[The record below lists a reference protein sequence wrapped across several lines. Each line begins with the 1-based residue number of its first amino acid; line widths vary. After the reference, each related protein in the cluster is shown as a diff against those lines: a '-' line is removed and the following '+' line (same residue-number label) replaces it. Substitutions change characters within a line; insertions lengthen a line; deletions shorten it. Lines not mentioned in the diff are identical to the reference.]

1 MDRWMNGWMD
11 ELTNGWIDEWIDGQM
26 YEQTDQ
32 LILSLQAG
40 MTSLDVAQANSDDEA
55 KEALLRGRFS
65 SEEVETDFLQER
77 LPQLI
82 EKTLVSSLLILTL
95 VTLLFFGL
103 QSSKNDEKEKEHA
116 LLCLRAEIRVATSS
130 MTSVPKPLKIL
141 REHFDQLKEAF
152 ENIVSQYL
160 YESHQS

>member
-1 MDRWMNGWMD
+1 
-11 ELTNGWIDEWIDGQM
+11 
-26 YEQTDQ
+26 
-32 LILSLQAG
+32 

-103 QSSKNDEKEKEHA
+103 
-116 LLCLRAEIRVATSS
+116 
-130 MTSVPKPLKIL
+130 
-141 REHFDQLKEAF
+141 
-152 ENIVSQYL
+152 
-160 YESHQS
+160 